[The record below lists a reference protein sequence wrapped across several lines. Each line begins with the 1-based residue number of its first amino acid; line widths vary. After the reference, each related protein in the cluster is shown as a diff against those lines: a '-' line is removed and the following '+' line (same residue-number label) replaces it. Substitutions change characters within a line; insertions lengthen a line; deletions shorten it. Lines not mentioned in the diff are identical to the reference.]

1 MPWGKKVSI
10 VSCLEN
16 VLFFAFLSCAP
27 FHPRESRLIS
37 RLLFA
42 FPSFF
47 YLESKSHS
55 SFLWG
60 TIFLTI
66 LRFVILLA
74 RKKFLRRKSLER
86 EFVSEFAKNCFLNES
101 SFLFVVREWLS
112 GNNFRSTRYWL
123 AKTRRIIL
131 SFFFSVQ
138 DFARLYLSK
147 ITERKEKKRMVR
159 NWEIGDKKV
168 VIVRDT
174 IGMKK
179 SRCGFK

>member
-101 SFLFVVREWLS
+101 SFLFVVRE
-112 GNNFRSTRYWL
+112 
-123 AKTRRIIL
+123 
-131 SFFFSVQ
+131 
-138 DFARLYLSK
+138 
-147 ITERKEKKRMVR
+147 
-159 NWEIGDKKV
+159 
-168 VIVRDT
+168 
-174 IGMKK
+174 
-179 SRCGFK
+179 

>member
-1 MPWGKKVSI
+1 MGEESIDRLVSWKRFIFRFPLVCAIPPERVQINFSI
-10 VSCLEN
+10 VICFSL
-16 VLFFAFLSCAP
+16 
-27 FHPRESRLIS
+27 
-37 RLLFA
+37 
-42 FPSFF
+42 FF

-66 LRFVILLA
+66 LRFVTLLA

-112 GNNFRSTRYWL
+112 GNNFRSTRYRL

-131 SFFFSVQ
+131 SFFFSIQ